1 MKRTKTIHL
10 EIHPDKVAEFY
21 FSLLRYKISDQ
32 PNIQDLEQMANA
44 IDFDYNSLIST
55 LELSEVQKQKIDDK
69 LHSIH
74 TYLIKSKKDSDD
86 YFEVSKENFEK
97 FKASGFIDE
106 LYTIFNL
113 MEISKIWT
121 GKEER
126 AEIKAGIATFSYFCL
141 FIARGLEQG
150 LKKVLFDPLSLINQE
165 NPSFKLTTNESGNF
179 IYHFENDRIIEF
191 EVFVEA
197 NGEIVKTAVTLDNL
211 DALFID
217 ENINSVFLRFENH
230 AVQIIPNDN
239 SVSIIVQEG
248 AKVENDRL
256 SVSEATTIHTLILP
270 KEQVEKFYMM
280 KANNTLIYNSNEPI
294 IIGNID
300 YSSTTFQDSLD
311 FKESNDIIKQKFDED
326 MKLFASTFNSLDE
339 IFSDFLK
346 LPSNKREET
355 EARNRIIIS
364 VYDLLKKHYP
374 SITLHARSTVTGYIS
389 STMGLLDTEVQH
401 ENSYRKQPYRKYLR
415 DSINN
420 ILHHH

>member
-270 KEQVEKFYMM
+270 KEQVE
-280 KANNTLIYNSNEPI
+280 
-294 IIGNID
+294 
-300 YSSTTFQDSLD
+300 
-311 FKESNDIIKQKFDED
+311 
-326 MKLFASTFNSLDE
+326 
-339 IFSDFLK
+339 
-346 LPSNKREET
+346 
-355 EARNRIIIS
+355 
-364 VYDLLKKHYP
+364 
-374 SITLHARSTVTGYIS
+374 
-389 STMGLLDTEVQH
+389 
-401 ENSYRKQPYRKYLR
+401 
-415 DSINN
+415 
-420 ILHHH
+420 